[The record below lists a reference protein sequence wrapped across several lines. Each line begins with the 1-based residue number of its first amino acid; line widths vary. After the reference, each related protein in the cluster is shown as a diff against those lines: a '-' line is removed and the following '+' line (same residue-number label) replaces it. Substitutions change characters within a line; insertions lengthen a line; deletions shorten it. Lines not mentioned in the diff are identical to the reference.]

1 MENKVK
7 PGKAVCLFPG
17 FFLFYSLL
25 RSASH
30 PFSVVPQ
37 GCFLICPASFS
48 AAPHGCFHFGFTL
61 LFRSSLKDKHDLH
74 QSPDSIEHAEYHDA
88 HVCKDREPHV
98 GDADRPQQEADGFH
112 SDSESYIFMDDH
124 HPSGQR
130 PPPRSLR
137 PSRGPP
143 SRSRYPPG
151 KEPARH

>member
-17 FFLFYSLL
+17 FFLFYSIL

-74 QSPDSIEHAEYHDA
+74 QSPDGIEHAEYHDA
-88 HVCKDREPHV
+88 HVSKDREPHV
-98 GDADRPQQEADGFH
+98 GDSDRPQKEADGFH
-112 SDSESYIFMDDH
+112 SDSESYIFMDD
-124 HPSGQR
+124 PDAFAGDAY
-130 PPPRSLR
+130 SLGDPER
-137 PSRGPP
+137 VIIHQDDIR
-143 SRSRYPPG
+143 RLDRCVR
-151 KEPARH
+151 A